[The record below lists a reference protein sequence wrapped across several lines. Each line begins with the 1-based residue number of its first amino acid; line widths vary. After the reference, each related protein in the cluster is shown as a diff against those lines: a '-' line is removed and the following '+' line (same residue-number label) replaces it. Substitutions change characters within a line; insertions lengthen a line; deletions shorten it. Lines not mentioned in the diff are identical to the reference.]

1 MNPAQSGGAIIAE
14 ASVPAEASTLAGVVW
29 PARANAILRMAA
41 LVVAGVALMTIA
53 AKIKVP
59 FPPVPVTLQ
68 TLAVPLIAAAF
79 GARLGTATVLAYLI
93 AGFAGLPVFT
103 NTPPLAAGP
112 FYFLGPTG
120 GYLLAYPLAAW
131 IVGSVAESGAGRS
144 LPALFGAMLL
154 GGAAVFACG
163 FVWLAFVAQLASGG
177 VGLGA
182 KAAWLAGVQPFLL
195 PDLVKIAL
203 AATLIRAGWAVVEKV
218 RG

>member
-1 MNPAQSGGAIIAE
+1 MNALQSGGAIAAE
-14 ASVPAEASTLAGVVW
+14 PSTLAGVVW
-29 PARANAILRMAA
+29 PVRARAALRAAA
-41 LVVAGVALMTIA
+41 LVFAGVALMTIA
-53 AKIKVP
+53 AKVKVP

-68 TLAVPLIAAAF
+68 TLAVPLIAAAL
-79 GARLGTATVLAYLI
+79 GARLGTATILAYLA

-131 IVGSVAESGAGRS
+131 IVGSFAQSPAGRS
-144 LPALFGAMLL
+144 LPALFGAMML
-154 GGAAVFACG
+154 GGVVVFACG
-163 FVWLAFVAQLASGG
+163 FLWLAFVAQLATG

-203 AATLIRAGWAVVEKV
+203 AAALIRAGWAIVEKV
-218 RG
+218 RA

>member
-1 MNPAQSGGAIIAE
+1 MNALQSGGAIA
-14 ASVPAEASTLAGVVW
+14 AEASTLAGAVW
-29 PARANAILRMAA
+29 PVRARAALRAAA

-53 AKIKVP
+53 AKVKVP
-59 FPPVPVTLQ
+59 FPPGPVTLQ
-68 TLAVPLIAAAF
+68 TLAVPLIAAAL
-79 GARLGTATVLAYLI
+79 GARLGTATIIAYLA
-93 AGFAGLPVFT
+93 AGLAGLPVFT

-131 IVGSVAESGAGRS
+131 IVGSFAESPAGRS
-144 LPALFGAMLL
+144 LPGLFGAMML
-154 GGAAVFACG
+154 GGVVVFACG
-163 FVWLAFVAQLASGG
+163 FLWLAFVAQLASGS

-203 AATLIRAGWAVVEKV
+203 AAALIRAGWAVVEKV
-218 RG
+218 RA